1 MMLQKRFQTFQFLQS
16 WHFAVDVLLVPL
28 LCVSVTQS
36 CSISCGGGGQLC
48 INGAQ
53 HADCSGGFWYCAQQ
67 NETCNGRC
75 GKENPV
81 LSVALNGTTT
91 CETCNYKDDNTQS
104 ACLSCAEEDDY
115 YWYGYR
121 MWCTE
126 ELKCIHTT
134 SQCAGKCLHHE
145 YPIRDRNDS
154 CTSCPEGK
162 LWCDQ
167 KQKCITIFDESC
179 NQECAGSENSVYC
192 PETDKCINGSEP
204 CGTSCD
210 INYFDIIFCENMNLC
225 LDEQSFIKEVYTLGN
240 NCTSRCPHTQIW
252 CEKDKKCYD
261 PLNEPCNQK
270 CVGQESNI
278 YCPETNKCINSS
290 QPCGTSCDIHS
301 YSEAFP
307 TEKILCENMNLCL
320 DEQRFINEVYTV
332 GTNCTNRCSQT
343 QIWCEEDKKCYDPLN
358 EPCNQGCRKTNL
370 GYCPKTNS
378 CLDYKESCDGSC
390 MRDAYVELTY
400 CSLED
405 KCKFKYD
412 TIQPCNA
419 KCEDFYIFCDLT
431 HECLWVNDF
440 KYETINCSRR
450 CPINRAW
457 CEEETKCY
465 DPLIEPCNQDCKNY
479 HPHNIYCN
487 ETNTCIQYDS
497 VCGEKCVSDNYIYSS
512 SSKTCSYDFSMLYDE
527 EY

>member
-225 LDEQSFIKEVYTLGN
+225 LDEQ
-240 NCTSRCPHTQIW
+240 
-252 CEKDKKCYD
+252 
-261 PLNEPCNQK
+261 
-270 CVGQESNI
+270 
-278 YCPETNKCINSS
+278 
-290 QPCGTSCDIHS
+290 
-301 YSEAFP
+301 
-307 TEKILCENMNLCL
+307 
-320 DEQRFINEVYTV
+320 RFINEVYTV